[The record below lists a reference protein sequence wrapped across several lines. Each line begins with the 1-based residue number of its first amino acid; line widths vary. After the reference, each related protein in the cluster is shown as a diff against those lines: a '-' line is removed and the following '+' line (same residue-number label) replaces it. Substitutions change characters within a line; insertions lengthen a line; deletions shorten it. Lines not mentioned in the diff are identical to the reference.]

1 MTGEPLPVTALEH
14 VRICDLSGQLA
25 GAGATKILA
34 ALGAEVIRVEN
45 PRNQGRWDMMRMV
58 GPYVDERQG
67 PNLGVGF
74 NNHNVGKLGV
84 TVDIADPRGKEVFSD
99 LVRISDVVTEN
110 FAAGVMDRL
119 GFGYEQLR
127 ALRPDVIYVSS
138 SGFGADGPYR
148 EFKTWGPIVQAM
160 SGLTFTSGLPD
171 AEPAGW
177 GYSYMDHLGAY
188 VMALAVL
195 VGLHARDATGEGQ
208 WVDLATTEAALTL
221 HGPALLDWTVN
232 GRGRRRPGQPNGNH
246 AAYDEMAPHSIYPA
260 LGDDRWVAIACR
272 DDDDWTRAAGV
283 VGAWAQNR
291 RWATLAGRLEN
302 QDELDARIATWT
314 ATRDAEE
321 AARALV
327 AVGVPASAVRRPP
340 ERIDGDPDVAGWS
353 LFPEVTHPEIGRVRV
368 EGLPIHLSET
378 DWAIPS
384 AAPCLGQHTDYVL
397 GELLGRDAGTIE
409 ELRAA
414 GVV

>member
-1 MTGEPLPVTALEH
+1 MSALEH
-14 VRICDLSGQLA
+14 IRICDLSGQLA

-45 PRNQGRWDMMRMV
+45 PRDQGRWDMMRTV
-58 GPYVDERQG
+58 GPYVDERRG

-84 TVDIADPRGKEVFSD
+84 TIDLSDPRGKELFAD
-99 LVRISDVVTEN
+99 LVQISDVVTEN
-110 FAAGVMDRL
+110 FAAGVMERL
-119 GFGYEQLR
+119 GFGYDALR
-127 ALRPDVIYVSS
+127 ALRRDIVYVSS

-160 SGLTFTSGLPD
+160 SGLTFTAGLPD

-188 VMALAVL
+188 AMAAAVL

-208 WVDLATTEAALTL
+208 WIDLATTEVALTL

-246 AAYDEMAPHSIYPA
+246 AAYDEMAPHAVYPA
-260 LGDDRWVAIACR
+260 RGDDRWVAIACR
-272 DDDDWTRAAGV
+272 DDDDWARAVGV
-283 VGAWAQNR
+283 LGEAWADDE
-291 RWATLAGRLEN
+291 RWRLLAGRLRD
-302 QDELDARIATWT
+302 QDELDARLAAWT
-314 ATRDAEE
+314 GERDAEAIASSFV
-321 AARALV
+321 AA
-327 AVGVPASAVRRPP
+327 GVPASAVRRPP
-340 ERIDGDPDVAGWS
+340 ERIDGDPDILGWQ
-353 LFPEVTHPEIGRVRV
+353 LFPEVHHPEIGSVRV
-368 EGLPIHLSET
+368 EGLPVHFSDT
-378 DWAIPS
+378 DWSIDR
-384 AAPCLGQHTDYVL
+384 AAPCLGQHGDYVL
-397 GELLGRDAGTIE
+397 GELLGRDADTRAA
-409 ELRAA
+409 LRDA